1 MRDIST
7 VRIIRKG
14 TSPLPVSA
22 PIKKVPAIA
31 STSKASLSASEMD
44 KTVKTESHE
53 NNSQVVDEQQVNDPE
68 KTDEIVK
75 QELNVNFTVISDEN
89 VNTKQTLKVKLDEV
103 ELMSSTVRECGKRK
117 LSEMNINFGDF
128 LQTITINPEDI
139 FQRKKEREISI
150 CFKTQK

>member
-1 MRDIST
+1 
-7 VRIIRKG
+7 
-14 TSPLPVSA
+14 
-22 PIKKVPAIA
+22 
-31 STSKASLSASEMD
+31 MD